1 MAAGITANAY
11 DIMNYYVRQEILM
24 AYQALYRTYRPRFFG
39 EVAGQRH
46 IVRTFQ
52 NALKANKI
60 AHAYLFTGPRGT
72 GKTSIAKIIANTVNC
87 VEYPVSEPCGVCDAC
102 VSIQKGVYNDII
114 EIDAA
119 SNNGVDE
126 IREIRDKVKYTP
138 GEGNYKVY
146 IIDEVHMLS
155 IGAFNALLKTLE
167 EPPRHVIFI
176 LATTEPHKVPATIQS
191 RCQRFD
197 FKDIS
202 NKDIKKKLKEVIEK
216 EQISVTLEAI
226 DAIAEAAEGGMRDA
240 LSLLDQALSYSEDRV
255 SDTDVHAVAGS
266 VSDLKIIEMFEAL
279 LAGKSVDAI
288 NYLHQLIESGKE
300 VTRIT
305 QQLVQFIKD
314 VLLYNNIDTAHLQ
327 RVVFERPQFQSLAT
341 AMDNE
346 KAYTYIDQLSH
357 AGREMRTTN
366 NPRIYLEVTLIKMA
380 DRTNTPVVQKVVA
393 PKKAAEVVKEEP
405 PVVKEEPK
413 PVVDVQPDLMETQ
426 TGSKVRHTIYDVDKI
441 ASILQRAMKDKESS
455 KRKKT
460 NLQNQWAEIN
470 RQAEPNVFTLAQ
482 DFCKGDVKAVFAEE
496 FIITYPSVT
505 MVNKLMR
512 SDVRKKIK
520 RLLKKVYGSDQDYIA
535 LPDDL
540 WEIKR
545 KEFFEQF
552 NVGINPKLKP
562 IVFEGLTLE
571 EEQREEPDV
580 IKDAIAEFGESMV
593 TVK

>member
-1 MAAGITANAY
+1 
-11 DIMNYYVRQEILM
+11 M

-52 NALKANKI
+52 NALKSNKM

-87 VEYPVSEPCGVCDAC
+87 VEYPVSEPCGICDAC
-102 VSIQKGVYNDII
+102 VSIQKGIYNDII

-226 DAIAEAAEGGMRDA
+226 DAISEAAEGGMRDA
-240 LSLLDQALSYSEDRV
+240 LSLLDQALSYAEDRV

-288 NYLHQLIESGKE
+288 NSLHQLIESGKE

-305 QQLVQFIKD
+305 QQLIQFVKD
-314 VLLYNNIDTAHLQ
+314 VLLFNNIDTAHLQ
-327 RVVFERPQFQSLAT
+327 RVLFDRPQFQSLAS

-346 KAYTYIDQLSH
+346 KAYYYIDQLSH

-366 NPRIYLEVTLIKMA
+366 NPRTYLEVTLIKMSDA
-380 DRTNTPVVQKVVA
+380 PVTPAVQPKVVA
-393 PKKAAEVVKEEP
+393 KKTPAVKEEP
-405 PVVKEEPK
+405 VVIKEEVK
-413 PVVDVQPDLMETQ
+413 PVVELQPDLMESN
-426 TGSKVRHTIYDVDKI
+426 TGSKIRISIYNVDQI
-441 ASILQRAMKDKESS
+441 ASILHLAMKDKDSS

-482 DFCKGDVKAVFAEE
+482 DFSKGDVKAVFGEE

-535 LPDDL
+535 LPDEL